1 MNVLKGLRDKKG
13 VYQKDVAR
21 YLGVDRT
28 TYVKYETGASEP
40 GNDMLVKLSEYFD
53 VPVGYL
59 LGAEGIDKNTAPFSY
74 GENAVLRIPVYGSI
88 PAGLPMEAIEDV
100 LDYEEAPAS
109 WSLGGKEFFALKIKG
124 DSMSPDYLCGDIVV
138 FERAETCDTGDDCAV
153 MVNGDDATFKRVERK
168 ETGVVLKP
176 LNPEYETLF
185 FSNDEIETKPVR
197 ILGIAREL
205 RRIKK

>member
-1 MNVLKGLRDKKG
+1 MFQDNLRRLRKEKGLTQRQLADK
-13 VYQKDVAR
+13 
-21 YLGVDRT
+21 LFVDCST
-28 TYVKYETGASEP
+28 ITKYETGKAVP
-40 GNDMLVKLSEYFD
+40 DYTKQQKLADFFNVSLDFLMGRID
-53 VPVGYL
+53 HNIST
-59 LGAEGIDKNTAPFSY
+59 AELPANTFK
-74 GENAVLRIPVYGSI
+74 IPVLGRI
-88 PAGLPMEAIEDV
+88 PAGVPFEAIEDISGYIEIPE
-100 LDYEEAPAS
+100 DWIS
-109 WSLGGKEFFALKIKG
+109 GGKEFFALKIKG

>member
-1 MNVLKGLRDKKG
+1 MNLIQQLRKEKKITQIDLAEKIG
-13 VYQKDVAR
+13 VTQAT
-21 YLGVDRT
+21 LSGWENG
-28 TYVKYETGASEP
+28 KYEPDSGS
-40 GNDMLVKLSEYFD
+40 LFKLADFFNVSLDFLMGRID
-53 VPVGYL
+53 HNIST
-59 LGAEGIDKNTAPFSY
+59 AELPANTFK
-74 GENAVLRIPVYGSI
+74 IPVLGRI
-88 PAGLPMEAIEDV
+88 PAGVPFEAIEDISG
-100 LDYEEAPAS
+100 YIEIPEGWIA
-109 WSLGGKEFFALKIKG
+109 GGKEFFALKIKG
-124 DSMSPDYLCGDIVV
+124 DSMSPEYLCGDIVV

-205 RRIKK
+205 RRIKKQ